1 MVNLRIA
8 STLHCLKNILN
19 LPMKTEP
26 VTNVGG
32 ATVYMYV
39 WGLCQTYVHKNL
51 AYTVRLL
58 LLRDRLGLYAKFE
71 IIFWG
76 QCMLSD
82 LVMVGKTVQK
92 GLGRSSLASWSWFR

>member
-1 MVNLRIA
+1 MSGVCARR
-8 STLHCLKNILN
+8 T
-19 LPMKTEP
+19 T
-26 VTNVGG
+26 G
-32 ATVYMYV
+32 
-39 WGLCQTYVHKNL
+39 TYVHKNL